1 MNEVLKESGR
11 RESTTRRIESACEPL
26 VQALLFSGAA
36 ELTAPVI
43 GTAGF
48 EEQFSARGPKDTQG
62 RSLYQL
68 DLTKRLL
75 RHPCSY
81 LIYSEAFDALP
92 AEARAQVARRF
103 EEILS
108 GKDQSAPFAHLNS
121 SERRAILE
129 ILAATK
135 PGFLKITP

>member
-1 MNEVLKESGR
+1 MVATLDDLESR
-11 RESTTRRIESACEPL
+11 LARAEHFESRGE
-26 VQALLFSGAA
+26 
-36 ELTAPVI
+36 
-43 GTAGF
+43 AGFVFVF